1 MTILNHSDTVTC
13 TKVFKSG
20 NSQAI
25 RIPASLRLDT
35 DEVKISKLA
44 DGKLLIE
51 PILKQGALSRGQ
63 QFLSILA
70 EFDEDFIKALED
82 SESDKLPMQERN
94 SL

>member
-20 NSQAI
+20 NSQAV